1 MHISST
7 QQAKAGQPPGKNL
20 LPISN
25 AIIAKW
31 GHPGATKPTPTGQKD
46 VHTATDGY
54 RLAVGA
60 YKVYDSERG
69 KQVGFKRSFEAG
81 KCGLLAD
88 REGEFVPGGWT

>member
-7 QQAKAGQPPGKNL
+7 QQAKAGQPPGKIFF

-25 AIIAKW
+25 TIIAEW

-46 VHTATDGY
+46 VHTATDGH

-60 YKVYDSERG
+60 YKMYDSQRG
-69 KQVGFKRSFEAG
+69 KQVGIKRSFEAG
-81 KCGLLAD
+81 KCGLLRAHCACS
-88 REGEFVPGGWT
+88 